1 MNQPPLNVDRVQDT
15 ARWVAM
21 ARALESER
29 KDALFKDPLARKL
42 AGPIGMALVERLS
55 GGPRG
60 TWPVVART
68 HVIDRLVMEAVR
80 DGADAVLNLA
90 AGLDTR
96 PYRMELPRSLT
107 WVEVDQ
113 SDVIA
118 EKEAS
123 LRDSSPVCALERV
136 ALDLSQ
142 ADERGRFLAETGRC
156 FHRILAITEG
166 LLCYLPKDGAMGIA
180 KDLLAVPA
188 VFRWIADLP
197 NSAVVRFVEKRTRGA
212 MRGTAKMQ
220 FAPDEGPAVF
230 EPLGW
235 NVVSATSI
243 LKAAGDLKR
252 LPFPLSLFARLPQK
266 PYGTPG
272 KPWSGVCV
280 LEPGAGARVMAR

>member
-1 MNQPPLNVDRVQDT
+1 MSQPSQHFDRVQDT

-29 KDALFKDPLARKL
+29 KDALFTDPLARKL
-42 AGPIGMALVERLS
+42 AGPVGMDLVNRLS
-55 GGPRG
+55 GGKRG
-60 TWPVVART
+60 IWPVVART
-68 HVIDRLVMEAVR
+68 HLIDQLVLRAVR

-96 PYRMELPRSLT
+96 PYRMQLTGSLT

-118 EKEAS
+118 EKETS
-123 LRDSSPVCALERV
+123 LRDSSPVCRLERV
-136 ALDLSQ
+136 ALDLSSQ
-142 ADERGRFLAETGRC
+142 DERGRFLTEVGAR
-156 FHRILAITEG
+156 FRRVLAITEG
-166 LLCYLPKDGAMGIA
+166 LLCYLPKEAAMGIA
-180 KDLLAVPA
+180 GDLRAVPV
-188 VFRWIADLP
+188 VFRWITDLP

-212 MRGTAKMQ
+212 MQGTAKLQ

-235 NVVSATSI
+235 KVVSAMSI
-243 LKAAGDLKR
+243 FKTAGKLKR
-252 LPFPLSLFARLPQK
+252 LPFPLSLFARLPDK

-272 KPWSGVCV
+272 QPWSGVCV
-280 LEPGAGARVMAR
+280 LEPA

>member
-1 MNQPPLNVDRVQDT
+1 MG
-15 ARWVAM
+15 
-21 ARALESER
+21 RALESER
-29 KDALFKDPLARKL
+29 KDALFNDPLARKL
-42 AGPIGMALVERLS
+42 AGPVGMDLVKRLS
-55 GGPRG
+55 GGRRG

-68 HVIDRLVMEAVR
+68 HLIDRLILEAVR

-96 PYRMELPRSLT
+96 PYRMGLPGSLT
-107 WVEVDQ
+107 WIEVDQ

-118 EKEAS
+118 EKEAT
-123 LRDSSPVCALERV
+123 LRDGCPVCTLERV
-136 ALDLSQ
+136 ALDLS
-142 ADERGRFLAETGRC
+142 AGAARARFLAEVGGR
-156 FHRILAITEG
+156 FRRVLAIIEG
-166 LLCYLPKDGAMGIA
+166 LLCYLPKDAVMGIA
-180 KDLLAVPA
+180 RDLLAVPA

-212 MRGTAKMQ
+212 MQGTAKMQ

-235 NVVSATSI
+235 KVASATSI
-243 LKAAGDLKR
+243 FKTAGKLKR
-252 LPFPLSLFARLPQK
+252 LPFPLPLLASLPEK

-280 LEPGAGARVMAR
+280 LEPA

>member
-1 MNQPPLNVDRVQDT
+1 MD
-15 ARWVAM
+15 
-21 ARALESER
+21 
-29 KDALFKDPLARKL
+29 
-42 AGPIGMALVERLS
+42 LVKRLS
-55 GGPRG
+55 GGKRG

-68 HVIDRLVMEAVR
+68 HLIDRLVLEAVR

-107 WVEVDQ
+107 WIEVDQ
-113 SDVIA
+113 ADVIA

-123 LRDSSPVCALERV
+123 LRESSPACALERV
-136 ALDLSQ
+136 ALDLSS
-142 ADERGRFLAETGRC
+142 AGVRGRFLADVGGR
-156 FHRILAITEG
+156 FGRLLAITEG
-166 LLCYLPKDGAMGIA
+166 LLCYLPREAALGLA

-188 VFRWIADLP
+188 VFRWITDLP
-197 NSAVVRFVEKRTRGA
+197 NSAVVRFVDKRTRGA

-235 NVVSATSI
+235 KVVSATSI
-243 LKAAGDLKR
+243 LKTAAKLKR
-252 LPFPLSLFARLPQK
+252 LPFPLSLFARLPDK

-272 KPWSGVCV
+272 RPWSGVCV
-280 LEPGAGARVMAR
+280 LEPKGAGA